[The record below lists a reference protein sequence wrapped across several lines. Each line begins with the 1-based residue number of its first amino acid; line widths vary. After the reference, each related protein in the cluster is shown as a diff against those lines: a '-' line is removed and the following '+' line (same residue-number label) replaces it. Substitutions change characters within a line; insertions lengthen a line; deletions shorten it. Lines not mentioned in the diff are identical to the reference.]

1 MKQMKSV
8 GKRILIAVLVVVLI
22 GGAAYGGVYAFQHF
36 RKGSTVYVYA
46 MDELIIT
53 DEWIGA
59 EEESYGNVYTDNIQT
74 AYVSSTQNVT
84 EILVEEGQE
93 VKKGDVLFSYD
104 TTLSQMNLE
113 RQKIQIQ
120 KLEKELEEQKKELQV
135 IQTYR
140 AGQKV
145 KYSDLPEDS
154 TLLGNAEEPPAYTAS
169 AAGFSL
175 LSAVMS
181 QVIEGVDGTET
192 EESGSAEETSPS
204 VFESFAESFETPS
217 EEVPETSSAAQTDS
231 VTESEEQ
238 NTQPESSAQETEGTI
253 DGAERAYP
261 LLLGG
266 TGTEA
271 DPYIYCW
278 IQEYQMDDGFVRYV
292 LNGQEEAYVLFGVYM
307 NQENSEDPG
316 ESGSGEAIPDTDP
329 SHTETEGTDA
339 SFTWLMHFQKD
350 GTYQYLKVSIGQS
363 IYDVLNRDPDDGAE
377 DGTDDWFDDWFE
389 DGSFEDSWGEDY
401 DTVTLTAEEIARMT
415 TQKEQE
421 IRSTELSLRSAKLEY
436 DKMEAEIN
444 DNKVVS
450 TIDGT
455 VVALN
460 DLETARDKDE
470 PLVKVSAGGGYY
482 VQGSV
487 GEFKLDEIQ
496 IGQKVQIMSYET
508 GITCT
513 GEITAISQYPSSDMY
528 YYFSGNTN
536 VSYYPY
542 TVLIEDAADL
552 KIGEGV
558 SMMLESTAQEE
569 SGFYLDNMFIRTEK
583 GESYVYV
590 QAEDGT
596 LHKQAVRTGKSLR
609 GSYTQILSGLSM
621 DMNIAFPYG
630 SSVVEGAGTEVKS
643 LDYLYEY

>member
-8 GKRILIAVLVVVLI
+8 GKRILIAVLVIVLI

-46 MDELIIT
+46 MDELIVT
-53 DEWIGA
+53 DEWIGT
-59 EEESYGNVYTDNIQT
+59 EEESYGNVYTDNMQ
-74 AYVSSTQNVT
+74 AVYVSSTQTVT
-84 EILVEEGQE
+84 DILVEEGQE

-120 KLEKELEEQKKELQV
+120 KLEKALEEQKKELQV

-145 KYSDLPEDS
+145 KYTDLPEDS
-154 TLLGNAEEPPAYTAS
+154 TLLGSAEEQPAYTVS

-175 LSAVMS
+175 LSVVMS
-181 QVIEGVDGTET
+181 QVIEGIEGTDT
-192 EESGSAEETSPS
+192 VGSGSAEETSAS
-204 VFESFAESFETPS
+204 VAESSAEPSQETS
-217 EEVPETSSAAQTDS
+217 LEAVPETSSAETDPAAG
-231 VTESEEQ
+231 SEEQ
-238 NTQPESSAQETEGTI
+238 TTQPESSAQETESS
-253 DGAERAYP
+253 AETEATVDDTERVYP
-261 LLLGG
+261 VLLGG

-271 DPYIYCW
+271 DPYMYCW
-278 IQEYQMDDGFVRYV
+278 TQEYQMDDAFVRYV

-307 NQENSEDPG
+307 DQANSEDAG
-316 ESGSGEAIPDTDP
+316 ESESGEVLPDT
-329 SHTETEGTDA
+329 ETADA
-339 SFTWLMHFQKD
+339 SFTWLMHFQQD
-350 GTYQYLKVSIGQS
+350 GTYQYLKVSVGQS
-363 IYDVLNRDPDDGAE
+363 VYDGFNQEPDEGTE
-377 DGTDDWFDDWFE
+377 DGTDDWFDDWFADDSF
-389 DGSFEDSWGEDY
+389 DGSWGEDY

-415 TQKEQE
+415 TKKEQE
-421 IRSTELSLRSAKLEY
+421 IRSTELSLRSANLEY

-460 DLETARDKDE
+460 DLETALDNSE
-470 PLVKVSAGGGYY
+470 PLVKISAGGGYY
-482 VQGSV
+482 VQGSI
-487 GEFKLDEIQ
+487 GEFKLNEIQ
-496 IGQKVQIMSYET
+496 IGQKVEIMSYET

-513 GEITAISQYPSSDMY
+513 GEITAISEYPSSDMY
-528 YYFSGNTN
+528 YYSSGNSN

-542 TVLIEDAADL
+542 TVFIEDAADL
-552 KIGEGV
+552 KTGEGV

-569 SGFYLDNMFIRTEK
+569 NGFYLDNMFIRTEK

-596 LHKQAVRTGKSLR
+596 LQKQVVRTGKSLW

-630 SSVVEGAGTEVKS
+630 SSVVEGASTEVKS